1 MADFKEMYY
10 TLFRAQIKAKAILDE
25 AEKKTEAMF
34 IECKDPIELVDF
46 DEEDKDNET

>member
-10 TLFRAQIKAKAILDE
+10 TLFRAQLKAKAILDE

-34 IECKDPIELVDF
+34 IESKDPLELVDF
-46 DEEDKDNET
+46 EHSKPDN